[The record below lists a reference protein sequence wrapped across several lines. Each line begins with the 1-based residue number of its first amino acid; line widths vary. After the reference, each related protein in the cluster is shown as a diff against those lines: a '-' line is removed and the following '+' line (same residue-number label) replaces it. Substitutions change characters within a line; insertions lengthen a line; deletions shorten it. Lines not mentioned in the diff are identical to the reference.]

1 MAVRMARDIGVD
13 EAEMAEAE
21 MAEAE
26 VAEAGVA
33 EITAERPGEPT

>member
-1 MAVRMARDIGVD
+1 MAVRMARDIGVH
-13 EAEMAEAE
+13 EAEMAEAG
-21 MAEAE
+21 

>member
-13 EAEMAEAE
+13 EAE